1 MSEQRNFS
9 RRRRGGMRF
18 RPSGGLNQ
26 KPDRGAQQ
34 ARAEATGEKK
44 PEAIFERGRHDEE
57 INRAEN
63 IAAGLP
69 PNEGQPTEAQHEHEH
84 GHEPEHEHQEG
95 REQGQ
100 QRPQQQQRQG
110 REGGNRGRRGA
121 FRKPNMETPAEVQEE
136 KFEPVPIQAP
146 QQGIVS
152 TIKNVADKVIR
163 KVQRFIKPEE
173 KTHKEIVINAESLE
187 TRVAVQENGRL
198 EEFTIERTTEER
210 LVGSI
215 FKGKV
220 RNLEDGLKA
229 AFVDIGF
236 EKNAFL
242 HYWDIVPS
250 FDSSVEVVERAEAK
264 RRDRP
269 RITQKDI
276 PRIYPPGSEII
287 VQVTKGPIG
296 TKGPRVTTNL
306 TLPGRYLILLPNSDQ
321 SGISRKIENPEERQR
336 LKKILREINIPEGMG
351 VIMRTAGE
359 GQQKRYFIL
368 DLALLMEQWAEIQQK
383 IKSQPPATCVFQ
395 EPDLIE
401 RTVRD
406 FLTEDV
412 ARIVVDNLSAHDRIR
427 AMIGRV
433 STRAANKVK
442 LYNEHRPIFDHFN
455 ISRQLENAF
464 SRQVHL
470 KSGGYIVI
478 DETEALVAIDVN
490 TGRHKGSRDQES
502 TILRVNQEAAEEIC
516 RQLRLRNMGGLIVLD
531 FIDMKSRRDQQ
542 SVYQRI
548 KDGLRRDRARTHVL
562 PISQLGLM
570 EMTRQRHSES
580 VRSAVYDDCPYCKG
594 RGKVKSS
601 VTMSVEIQRKLNEI
615 LKKRPRDDSDFQLR
629 IAVHPTVLERLR
641 TEDEK
646 LIIEME
652 KRYFGKLSFRSE
664 PNFHAEQF
672 KIVNAATNEELAN
685 VGS

>member
-1 MSEQRNFS
+1 A
-9 RRRRGGMRF
+9 
-18 RPSGGLNQ
+18 L
-26 KPDRGAQQ
+26 
-34 ARAEATGEKK
+34 
-44 PEAIFERGRHDEE
+44 H
-57 INRAEN
+57 
-63 IAAGLP
+63 
-69 PNEGQPTEAQHEHEH
+69 
-84 GHEPEHEHQEG
+84 
-95 REQGQ
+95 
-100 QRPQQQQRQG
+100 
-110 REGGNRGRRGA
+110 
-121 FRKPNMETPAEVQEE
+121 
-136 KFEPVPIQAP
+136 
-146 QQGIVS
+146 
-152 TIKNVADKVIR
+152 
-163 KVQRFIKPEE
+163 
-173 KTHKEIVINAESLE
+173 
-187 TRVAVQENGRL
+187 ENGRL

-242 HYWDIVPS
+242 HYWDIVPTS
-250 FDSSVEVVERAEAK
+250 FDSGVEVVERENK

-276 PRIYPPGSEII
+276 PRLYPPGSEII

-306 TLPGRYLILLPNSDQ
+306 VLPGRFLVLLPNSDQ
-321 SGISRKIENPEERQR
+321 SGISRKIENPEERAR

-368 DLALLMEQWAEIQQK
+368 DLAILLEQWKEIQDK
-383 IKSQPPATCVFQ
+383 IKSQPPASCVFQ

-412 ARIVVDNLSAHDRIR
+412 ARVVVDTPQAFDRIR
-427 AMIGRV
+427 TMISRI
-433 STRAANKVK
+433 SSRAASKII
-442 LYNEHRPIFDHFN
+442 LYAEHQPIFDRFN
-455 ISRQLENAF
+455 ITRQLENAF

-490 TGRHKGSRDQES
+490 TGRHKSNRDQES
-502 TILRVNQEAAEEIC
+502 TILRVNSEAADEIC

-542 SVYQRI
+542 QVYQRI
-548 KDGLRRDRARTHVL
+548 KEGLRRDRAKTHVL

-580 VRSAVYDDCPYCKG
+580 VRAAVYDDCPYCNG
-594 RGKVKSS
+594 RGKVKSTI
-601 VTMSVEIQRKLNEI
+601 TMSVEIQRKLNEI
-615 LKKRPRDDSDFQLR
+615 LKKRSRDESDFQLR

-646 LIIEME
+646 LIIDME
-652 KRYFGKLSFRSE
+652 KRYFGKLSFRPE
-664 PNFHAEQF
+664 PSFHAEQF
-672 KIVNAATNEELAN
+672 KIINVATNEELVS
-685 VGS
+685 VGT

>member
-1 MSEQRNFS
+1 MSDRNFS

-18 RPSGGLNQ
+18 RPSGGLGHSSQ
-26 KPDRGAQQ
+26 KPDRAATE
-34 ARAEATGEKK
+34 ARAEATGGAGAMEKVY
-44 PEAIFERGRHDEE
+44 EHRHTHE
-57 INRAEN
+57 IERAEN

-69 PNEGQPTEAQHEHEH
+69 PEGVAAAPPAAPAERNTSY
-84 GHEPEHEHQEG
+84 
-95 REQGQ
+95 RE
-100 QRPQQQQRQG
+100 
-110 REGGNRGRRGA
+110 
-121 FRKPNMETPAEVQEE
+121 PNMQTPAEVREE
-136 KFEPVPIQAP
+136 KRFEPVNIPEKSK
-146 QQGIVS
+146 GIVDS
-152 TIKNVADKVIR
+152 IRVAATTLVR
-163 KVQRFIKPEE
+163 KVQRLIKPV
-173 KTHKEIVINAESLE
+173 KKIHKEVIINAETLE
-187 TRVAVQENGRL
+187 TRVAVLEDGRL
-198 EEFTIERTTEER
+198 EEFNIERTTEER

-250 FDSSVEVVERAEAK
+250 NFDSGVEIVEREGR
-264 RRDRP
+264 RRDKP
-269 RITQKDI
+269 KITQKDI
-276 PRIYPPGSEII
+276 PRLYPPGSDII

-306 TLPGRYLILLPNSDQ
+306 VVPGRYLVLLPNSDQ
-321 SGISRKIENPEERQR
+321 SGISRKIENQQERQR
-336 LKKILREINIPEGMG
+336 LKKILRELSIPDGMG

-359 GQQKRYFIL
+359 GQQKRYFVR
-368 DLALLMEQWAEIQQK
+368 DLALLLEEWRAVQDH

-412 ARIVVDNLSAHDRIR
+412 ERIVVDSPRAYDRMREMVSKISKRSAD
-427 AMIGRV
+427 
-433 STRAANKVK
+433 KVK
-442 LYNEHRPIFDHFN
+442 VYADPQAIFDRFN
-455 ISRQLENAF
+455 ITKQLENAF

-490 TGRHKGSRDQES
+490 TGRHKGGRDQES
-502 TILRVNQEAAEEIC
+502 SILKVNLEAADEIA

-542 SVYQRI
+542 GVYQRM
-548 KDGLRRDRARTHVL
+548 KEGLRRDKAKTHIL

-580 VRSAVYDDCPYCKG
+580 VRAAVYDDCPYCKG

-601 VTMSVEIQRKLNEI
+601 LTMSVEIQRKLGEI
-615 LKKRPRDDSDFQLR
+615 LKRRSRDESDFQLR
-629 IAVHPTVLERLR
+629 IVVHPTVLERLR

-646 LIIEME
+646 HLIEME
-652 KRYFGKLSFRSE
+652 KRYFGKLSFRAD
-664 PNFHAEQF
+664 PAMHAEQF
-672 KIVNAATNEELAN
+672 KIVNVATNEEMAS
-685 VGS
+685 VGG

>member
-1 MSEQRNFS
+1 
-9 RRRRGGMRF
+9 MRF
-18 RPSGGLNQ
+18 RPSGGFNQNQ
-26 KPDRGAQQ
+26 KPDRSALQ
-34 ARAEATGEKK
+34 ARAEATGEKQ
-44 PEAIFERGRHDEE
+44 PDSVFERARHEQE
-57 INRAEN
+57 IQRAEN
-63 IAAGLP
+63 LAAGLP
-69 PNEGQPTEAQHEHEH
+69 AEAPPAPAAEPS
-84 GHEPEHEHQEG
+84 GEPEG
-95 REQGQ
+95 RGK
-100 QRPQQQQRQG
+100 
-110 REGGNRGRRGA
+110 RGA
-121 FRKPNMETPAEVQEE
+121 FRKPHPETPPEVEEE
-136 KFEPVPIQAP
+136 KYEPVPLETQP
-146 QQGIVS
+146 TGLGGI
-152 TIKNVADKVIR
+152 IKSAANKVMR
-163 KVQRFIKPEE
+163 KVQRLIKPEA
-173 KTHKEIVINAESLE
+173 KTHKELIINAESLE
-187 TRVAVQENGRL
+187 LRVALVEQGRL
-198 EEFTIERTTEER
+198 EELTIERTTEER

-242 HYWDIVPS
+242 HYWDIVPTS
-250 FDSSVEVVERAEAK
+250 FDSGVEVVEREGR

-276 PRIYPPGSEII
+276 PRLYPPGSEIN

-296 TKGPRVTTNL
+296 TKGPRVTTNIV
-306 TLPGRYLILLPNSDQ
+306 LPGRYLVLLPNSDQ
-321 SGISRKIENPEERQR
+321 SGVSRKIENPEERQR
-336 LKKILREINIPEGMG
+336 LKHILRDMSIPDGMG

-359 GQQKRYFIL
+359 GQQKRYFIS
-368 DLALLMEQWAEIQQK
+368 DLALLLEQWKEIQEK
-383 IKSQPPATCVFQ
+383 IRTQPPASCVFQ

-412 ARIVVDNLSAHDRIR
+412 DRVVVDNAQACERMR
-427 AMIGRV
+427 AMISRIFPP
-433 STRAANKVK
+433 AAKK
-442 LYNEHRPIFDHFN
+442 IILYTEHQPVFDRLN
-455 ISRQLENAF
+455 ITRQLENAF

-490 TGRHKGSRDQES
+490 TGRHKSSRDQES
-502 TILRVNQEAAEEIC
+502 TILRVNTEAAEEIC

-542 SVYQRI
+542 QVYQRI
-548 KDGLRRDRARTHVL
+548 KEGLRRDKAKTHVL

-580 VRSAVYDDCPYCKG
+580 VRAAVYDDCPYCKG
-594 RGKVKSS
+594 RGKVKSAI
-601 VTMSVEIQRKLNEI
+601 TMSVEIQRKLNEI
-615 LKKRPRDDSDFQLR
+615 LKKRPRDESDFQLR

-652 KRYFGKLSFRSE
+652 KRYFGKLSFRPE
-664 PNFHAEQF
+664 PSFHAEQF
-672 KIVNAATNEELAN
+672 KIVNVATNVELAN